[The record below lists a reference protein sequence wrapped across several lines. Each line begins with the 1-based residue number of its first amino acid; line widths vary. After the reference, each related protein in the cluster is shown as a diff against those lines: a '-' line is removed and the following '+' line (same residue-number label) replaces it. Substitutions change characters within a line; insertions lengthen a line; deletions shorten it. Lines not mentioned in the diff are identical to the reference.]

1 MRLLSSALAVLL
13 LLGLLTWLLL
23 RGIDTNAPAH
33 AVTLKAFDD
42 FALAEA
48 SLHRDVLQA
57 RAGLLRN
64 YDHLVAA
71 EEAMNNAVTR
81 LRSHTQMQGL
91 DAGPIE
97 RLSATVADQQ
107 NATEQFKSVN
117 ALLQNSLSYVG
128 MLSTSSAFS
137 ARDAQLAAAAGALAA
152 AVLYVSRDPSPDA
165 VKALQERIDRFAA
178 QAPDTGPDTEAA
190 QALLSHARLLRQII
204 PAADETLRKIVAA
217 PSAQPLE
224 DVRALLSAHR
234 TEVEATAQ
242 QFRLLL
248 YVASL
253 LLLGL
258 LTYVGLQ
265 LRGRAIAFETERA
278 RLMTRIERSRRMQT
292 VGSLASGI
300 AHNFNNIISAILG
313 YSEMLEARL
322 ARGVGPAKHLDEIRQ
337 AAERGRDLVDNILTF
352 GRRRDAHAR
361 PVQVRA
367 LLAESASL
375 LRASLPGDV
384 ELIVGDV
391 AVDAVVSGEPAQ
403 LQQII
408 LNLCFNAAQ
417 AVQGGGRVS
426 VTVERCEV
434 GAARPTSHGELAPG
448 RYVCLAVGDN
458 GRGFDERV
466 ARRLFE
472 PFFTTRLA
480 GTGLGLATVREIV
493 HDHDGAMHVE
503 SRPGHGSRF
512 EAWLPAAT
520 AEAMAEDGPRPPPLG
535 SGETVLVVQSDI
547 DRLALDEEMLAA
559 LGYEPVGFEHAT
571 DAIAA
576 CRAAPDRFDAIV
588 VSHASHGAAGLE
600 LAHALHRVAPRRP
613 VLLAT
618 ASTIDVRT
626 NVLAE
631 AGISELLSR
640 PLVSTEL
647 AAALARCVRP
657 GV

>member
-1 MRLLSSALAVLL
+1 MKLLSSGLAVLL

-23 RGIDTNAPAH
+23 RGIDTNAPAY

-64 YDHLVAA
+64 YDSLVVA
-71 EEAMNNAVTR
+71 EEAMNNAIAR
-81 LRSHTQMQGL
+81 LRSHAQAQGL
-91 DAGPIE
+91 DVGPIE
-97 RLSATVADQQ
+97 RLSATIAGQQ
-107 NATEQFKSVN
+107 GSTEQFKSVN

-128 MLSTSSAFS
+128 MLSTSSAFG
-137 ARDAQLAAAAGALAA
+137 ARNAQLAAAAGALAA

-178 QAPDTGPDTEAA
+178 QAPDAGPDAEAVE
-190 QALLSHARLLRQII
+190 ALLSHARLLHQII
-204 PAADETLRKIVAA
+204 PAADETLRAIVAA
-217 PSAQPLE
+217 PSAQRLE
-224 DVRALLSAHR
+224 DIRALFSARR

-242 QFRLLL
+242 RFRLLL

-253 LLLGL
+253 LLLGVLAHLGL
-258 LTYVGLQ
+258 L
-265 LRGRAIAFETERA
+265 LRGRAIAFESERA

-313 YSEMLEARL
+313 YSEMLETRL
-322 ARGVGPAKHLDEIRQ
+322 ARGAGPAKHLDEIRQ

-367 LLAESASL
+367 LLAEAASL

-391 AVDAVVSGEPAQ
+391 AADAAVSGEPAQ

-408 LNLCFNAAQ
+408 LNLCANAAQ
-417 AVQGGGRVS
+417 AMQGGGRVV
-426 VTVERCEV
+426 VTAERREV
-434 GAARPTSHGELAPG
+434 VAARATSHGELTPG
-448 RYVCLAVGDN
+448 RYVCLAVCDN

-493 HDHDGAMHVE
+493 RDHDGAMHVE
-503 SRPGHGSRF
+503 SNPGHGSRF
-512 EAWLPAAT
+512 EAWLRAAT

-535 SGETVLVVQSDI
+535 SGETVLVVQSDV
-547 DRLALDEEMLAA
+547 DRLPLDEEMLAA
-559 LGYEPVGFEHAT
+559 LGYEPVGFERAA
-571 DAIAA
+571 DAVAA

-588 VSHASHGAAGLE
+588 VSHASHGAAELD
-600 LAHALHRVAPRRP
+600 LAHALHRAAPCRP
-613 VLLAT
+613 LLLAT
-618 ASTIDVRT
+618 APTIEVRT
-626 NVLAE
+626 DALAE

-640 PLVSTEL
+640 PLVSAEL
-647 AAALARCVRP
+647 AAALARCLRP

>member
-1 MRLLSSALAVLL
+1 MKLLSSGLAVLL

-23 RGIDTNAPAH
+23 RGIDTNAPAY

-64 YDHLVAA
+64 YDSLVVA
-71 EEAMNNAVTR
+71 EEAMNNAIAR
-81 LRSHTQMQGL
+81 LRSHAQAQGL
-91 DAGPIE
+91 DVGPIE
-97 RLSATVADQQ
+97 RLSATIAGQQ
-107 NATEQFKSVN
+107 GSTEQFKSVN

-128 MLSTSSAFS
+128 MLSTSSAFG
-137 ARDAQLAAAAGALAA
+137 ARNAQLAAAAGALAA

-178 QAPDTGPDTEAA
+178 QAPDAGPDAEAVG
-190 QALLSHARLLRQII
+190 ALLSHAGLLHQII
-204 PAADETLRKIVAA
+204 PAADETLRAIVAA
-217 PSAQPLE
+217 PSAQPLQ
-224 DVRALLSAHR
+224 DIRALFSAR
-234 TEVEATAQ
+234 RIEVEATAQ
-242 QFRLLL
+242 RFRLLL

-253 LLLGL
+253 LLLGVLAHLGL
-258 LTYVGLQ
+258 L
-265 LRGRAIAFETERA
+265 LRGRAIAFESERA

-313 YSEMLEARL
+313 YSEMLETRL
-322 ARGVGPAKHLDEIRQ
+322 ARGAGPAKHLDEIRQ

-367 LLAESASL
+367 LLAEAASL

-391 AVDAVVSGEPAQ
+391 AADAAVSGEPAQ

-408 LNLCFNAAQ
+408 LNLCANAAQ
-417 AVQGGGRVS
+417 AMQGGGRVV
-426 VTVERCEV
+426 VTAERREV
-434 GAARPTSHGELAPG
+434 VAARATSHGELTPG
-448 RYVCLAVGDN
+448 RYVCLAVCDN

-480 GTGLGLATVREIV
+480 GTGLGLATVREFV
-493 HDHDGAMHVE
+493 RDHDGAMHVE
-503 SRPGHGSRF
+503 SNPGHGSRF
-512 EAWLPAAT
+512 EAWLRAAT

-535 SGETVLVVQSDI
+535 SGETVLVVQSDV
-547 DRLALDEEMLAA
+547 DRLPLDEEMLAA
-559 LGYEPVGFEHAT
+559 LGYEPVGFERAA
-571 DAIAA
+571 DAVAA

-588 VSHASHGAAGLE
+588 VSHASHGAAELD
-600 LAHALHRVAPRRP
+600 LAHALHRAAPCRP
-613 VLLAT
+613 LLLAT
-618 ASTIDVRT
+618 APTIEVRT
-626 NVLAE
+626 DALAE

-640 PLVSTEL
+640 PLVSAEL
-647 AAALARCVRP
+647 AAALARCLRP